1 MPVQND
7 LSFKSSSTNAKDPT
21 LIQKIFFWITTYGK
35 KIVIITEIIVI
46 ASLFSQTYF
55 VRELNKTHKS
65 IEDSKTFVLNS
76 LETEKIF
83 RGHIKDINFAKDT
96 NLKKIKWSNVL
107 AKTLENI
114 SSRSGIEMD
123 SIKFLAQSTTFTG
136 TANSSQDF
144 AYLIQTLLSQE
155 EVVKIVVTQG
165 AYNSDDKSYSFSLS
179 AINK

>member
-1 MPVQND
+1 MPVQNN
-7 LSFKSSSTNAKDPT
+7 LSFKSSSTDAKDPT
-21 LIQKIFFWITTYGK
+21 LIQKIFFWITSYGK

-46 ASLFSQTYF
+46 VSLLSQTYF
-55 VRELNKTHKS
+55 IRELNKTHKS
-65 IEDSKTFVLNS
+65 IENSKTFVSNS

-83 RGHIKDINFAKDT
+83 REYIKDINFIKDT
-96 NLKKIKWSNVL
+96 NLKKTKWSIVL

-114 SSRSGIEMD
+114 ATRSGIEMD
-123 SIKFLAQSTTFTG
+123 SMKLLTSSTTFTG
-136 TANSSQDF
+136 TANTSQDF

-165 AYNSDDKSYSFSLS
+165 AYNSDDKSYSFGLS